1 MTQELSSVKDK
12 LSAQMKTSQEKDK
25 QLEKEEKMLE
35 DIKANN
41 NKLSQNLQ
49 AGKAD
54 LQRKFQEVEEKDIE
68 INNITN
74 QLSVSQVERKKVQQ
88 QIIKLQQEKTNLVKI
103 IDDHKV
109 KYSKLAE

>member
-1 MTQELSSVKDK
+1 
-12 LSAQMKTSQEKDK
+12 MKTSQEKDK
-25 QLEKEEKMLE
+25 KLEKEEKTLE

-49 AGKAD
+49 ASKAD